1 MIVGSHLIVRIMTP
15 DAVAQIKASYAG
27 VAALPRRLASR
38 FYEEL
43 FTAAPALRAIFP
55 GDLTSL
61 QGHFEAA
68 VALVIRNLDEVQALR
83 ESLRELGAQ
92 HVHWGARPED
102 YVAAREAL
110 IAAVRA
116 LSAAWS
122 DTLEQHWRMAITS
135 IIVPMLEGAAVDT
148 AVWAERLSA
157 RLPEIE

>member
-1 MIVGSHLIVRIMTP
+1 MTP
-15 DAVAQIKASYAG
+15 EAIQQIRTSHAEVASS
-27 VAALPRRLASR
+27 PRQLASR
-38 FYEEL
+38 FYVEL
-43 FTAAPALRAIFP
+43 FSASPNLRPLFP

-116 LSAAWS
+116 LSASWS
-122 DTLEQHWRMAITS
+122 DTLEQHWRTAITS

-148 AVWAERLSA
+148 AVWAERLGA
-157 RLPEIE
+157 GLPEIE